1 MPSILDAV
9 RAAIQSCFS
18 RHLLAFLLS
27 IVYDCS
33 MAIDLTESSTTIEHT
48 AVMLVDRNG
57 FEEVQC
63 RCLNRISFSFHLKRY
78 GDVSCLNCWHTFKTA
93 DLRRVRVDESFVL

>member
-33 MAIDLTESSTTIEHT
+33 MAIDLTESSTPIEHT
-48 AVMLVDRNG
+48 AVMLVDQDG

-63 RCLNRISFSFHLKRY
+63 RCLNRSSFMIHPK
-78 GDVSCLNCWHTFKTA
+78 DPEKATCLNCGHVFRHA
-93 DLRRVRVDESFVL
+93 DLQRVKIPESFA